1 MIIQNYRS
9 IIALKRD
16 KNIKKYKASVL
27 GAFANW
33 ELEYNKLSPS
43 YKSMRILGKS
53 HRKVY
58 KYNNLYLSQ
67 ISL

>member
-27 GAFANW
+27 GAFAN
-33 ELEYNKLSPS
+33 
-43 YKSMRILGKS
+43 
-53 HRKVY
+53 
-58 KYNNLYLSQ
+58 
-67 ISL
+67 